1 MYNTD
6 TPARAELP
14 SSKQLVRSTILAAI
28 SAVVLLVAVVLPAEY
43 GIDPTG
49 IGRVLRMTEMGE
61 IKQQLAAEAAADDAA
76 SAAATD
82 TAPDSTPD
90 TATPAAAAPA
100 TPAASPA
107 LASPSTG
114 NTASEVATGA
124 SPAQSPAAEWRDEVD
139 FTLTPGEGTEIKLVM
154 TEGAQARYHWVV
166 EGGEV
171 NFDTHGD
178 APGKSISYE
187 KGRGVPSDDGVLEA
201 AFTGNHGWYWR
212 NRGKADV
219 KVILRTGGDY
229 QELKRRK

>member
-61 IKQQLAAEAAADDAA
+61 IKQQLAAEATADDAA

-82 TAPDSTPD
+82 AAPDSTPG

-100 TPAASPA
+100 TP
-107 LASPSTG
+107 
-114 NTASEVATGA
+114 NTANNASEVATGA
-124 SPAQSPAAEWRDEVD
+124 VPAQSPATEWRDEVD

-154 TEGAQARYHWVV
+154 TEGAQARYQWVV